1 MQRVFERN
9 NINKEMLIGASAM
22 SFTNIVTIF
31 VPSASMADVESSGTY
46 KYIIIKNKEFF
57 NFSICK

>member
-1 MQRVFERN
+1 
-9 NINKEMLIGASAM
+9 MLIGASAM

-31 VPSASMADVESSGTY
+31 VPFASMVDVESSGTY

-57 NFSICK
+57 NFSICR